1 MSFKLFVPAL
11 GTRLRLTQPW
21 DFRLYNERRNAGLM
35 ALLGDPREISY
46 DPQPSHATLP
56 PSTELIIDRYFIK
69 HGMGDFDSISFR
81 IKGVSA
87 VVKSRYSLE
96 KAAKRQVRFW
106 VKLDDANTLQ
116 VEVVPEEA

>member
-1 MSFKLFVPAL
+1 MSIKLFVPAL

-21 DFRLYNERRNAGLM
+21 NFRLFNERRNATLM
-35 ALLGDPREISY
+35 TLLGDPREISY

-56 PSTELIIDRYFIK
+56 PGTELIIDRYFIK
-69 HGMGDFDSISFR
+69 HGMSDFDSISFR

-87 VVKSRYSLE
+87 LAKTYSFS
-96 KAAKRQVRFW
+96 KATKRQVRFW
-106 VKLDDANTLQ
+106 VKLEDANTMQ